1 MPIWPKSQD
10 VSTAGGPGKLQQ
22 VDEEGEQEGSG
33 DEEEGEEEGEE
44 SEDQEESDHEEQEEE
59 DEAEDSDGDGEHSL
73 EAGQEEKQDEAREA
87 VLHIPIVAVALCGAL
102 LDTMARCTVAGGDQG
117 RLQAPVDV
125 AVSGGALYVA
135 EHAGRI
141 RRVDLD
147 TGIITAAGGGK
158 SVDWP
163 CKATEAE
170 LCHPSCPAPAP
181 GGGVYITD
189 AHRVLLLR
197 NGVVSVIAGNT
208 FEGHR
213 GDGGP
218 AANARLSTPAGVAEA
233 DGELFVA
240 DYGNNRVRR
249 MSFAPQ

>member
-73 EAGQEEKQDEAREA
+73 EAGQEEKQDEA
-87 VLHIPIVAVALCGAL
+87 
-102 LDTMARCTVAGGDQG
+102 QG